1 MLTTSIYAKR
11 CDIFFIVKL
20 YFVCQGRDHK
30 TSTLVHIFY
39 TNYGSQEFFFLG
51 VHILFYLIKALVC
64 TFFKQN
70 KTQVQQYKVAWVF
83 LVCV

>member
-1 MLTTSIYAKR
+1 MQKDVT
-11 CDIFFIVKL
+11 FFSSL
-20 YFVCQGRDHK
+20 NSTLSARGDHK

-51 VHILFYLIKALVC
+51 MHILFYLIKALVC

-70 KTQVQQYKVAWVF
+70 KTQVQQYKVA
-83 LVCV
+83 